1 MSKYQLLA
9 ILFFLCNF
17 SGIAQPPAF
26 KNSWTGPPVHIPND
40 VSVDAPLMGNGD
52 ITMSVGYVPNRLR
65 FYLSKNDFWRLKSQA
80 DNLSGPRIV
89 AFVDINLNN
98 FTNDNFQA
106 EQNLSDGV
114 TTCSLSKNRL
124 KIKSW
129 VSATENLIFLEL
141 EAGKDAEDLSID
153 LTAPYNHQ
161 AISKT
166 GKDKN
171 ISWLTRS
178 FTEDVD
184 IPTEVAVSMKI
195 INQTDNN
202 FTLQRGQKIIV
213 SLAVESKFKTENP
226 LKAVLDN
233 CAQINESNLPSQVQ
247 KHNHWW
253 NDYWEKSSVEIGD
266 TVLMKAYYQGLYTM
280 ASCSRDKKF
289 PPGLFGWTT
298 SDTPGWNGDYHLNYN
313 FFAPFYSLYG
323 ANRLEQAIPQDAPL
337 FDFIPRGKWYAEQVT
352 RTRGILFP
360 VGIGPVGNEPTRNFP
375 NKNWE
380 KSGDI
385 EQGGLF
391 WQQRSNAAYGLVNLA
406 QCWYLTYDKAYGE
419 KIYPYVIEVANF
431 WEDYLKYEN
440 GRYVIYRDAIHEGSG
455 WDKNPIL
462 TLGLIRNAFAL
473 AIDLSHELKIDQ
485 KRQVKWKEILSK
497 LSAFPTQQRNGE
509 TVFRYTEE
517 GIDWWNDNGLGI
529 QHIYPANGITP
540 DSDKALPK
548 VAQTTIAQMQ
558 RWHDFNTASS
568 FYMAAIRVGYDYA
581 NILKELHNY
590 ALHTYSNGFQLNNP
604 HGIENSCTVTNA
616 INEMLCMSVG
626 NVIRL
631 FPVFPKDQDAKFTNI
646 RTWGAFLVSAQQK
659 NGEVYNVKITSE
671 KGRNCILVNPWP
683 GKKVMLFRNGKKA
696 ETIIGER
703 MIFKTSTRETI
714 EIKPV

>member
-1 MSKYQLLA
+1 MSKYQILVFLLSFS
-9 ILFFLCNF
+9 IF

-26 KNSWTGPPVHIPND
+26 KNSWTSSSAHIPND

-98 FTNDNFQA
+98 FTSDTFTA
-106 EQNLSDGV
+106 AQNLSDGV
-114 TTCSLSKNRL
+114 TTCTLSKNRL

-129 VSATENLIFLEL
+129 VSATDNLIFIEI
-141 EAGKDAEDLSID
+141 EAGRNPADVSVD
-153 LTAPYNHQ
+153 LTAPYHHHANL
-161 AISKT
+161 KT
-166 GKDKN
+166 GQEKN
-171 ISWLTRS
+171 SAWLSRS
-178 FTEDVD
+178 FTDDVD
-184 IPTEVAVSMKI
+184 IPTEVAVAMKI
-195 INQTDNN
+195 VNQPNTS
-202 FTLQRGQKIIV
+202 FTILPQQKILIT
-213 SLAVESKFKTENP
+213 LAVESKFKTENP
-226 LKAVLDN
+226 LRMVLEQ
-233 CAQINESNLPSQVQ
+233 CAKTDEKTIQEIQR
-247 KHNHWW
+247 KHNQWW
-253 NDYWEKSSVEIGD
+253 NDYWNKSSVEIGD

-323 ANRLEQAIPQDAPL
+323 ANRIEQAIPQDAPL
-337 FDFIPRGKWYAEQVT
+337 LDFIPRGKWYAGQVT
-352 RTRGILFP
+352 KTRGILYP
-360 VGIGPVGNEPTRNFP
+360 VGIGPMGIEPTRNS
-375 NKNWE
+375 NKEWE
-380 KSGDI
+380 KSGNI

-406 QCWYLTYDKAYGE
+406 QCWYLTYDQSYGK
-419 KIYPYVIEVANF
+419 KIYPYTIEVVNF

-455 WDKNPIL
+455 WDKNPVL
-462 TLGLIRNAFAL
+462 TLGLIRNAIGL
-473 AIDLSHELKIDQ
+473 AIDLSRELKIDQ

-540 DSDKALPK
+540 DSDKALLK

-581 NILKELHNY
+581 IILKELHNY
-590 ALHTYSNGFQLNNP
+590 ALHTYPNGFQLNNP

-626 NVIRL
+626 HVIRL
-631 FPVFPKDQDAKFTNI
+631 FPVYPKDEEAGFKNI
-646 RTWGAFLVSAQQK
+646 RTWGAFLISAQQK
-659 NGEVYNVKITSE
+659 SGLVSEVKIVSE
-671 KGRNCILVNPWP
+671 KGRNCTIINPWT

-696 ETIIGER
+696 ETISGER
-703 MIFKTSTRETI
+703 ITFKTSTGETI